1 MDFCPIKGKPM
12 DRAKGMERTRL
23 NAMLAPLNNE
33 GDVWATTSGI
43 TKAISHEQQFNTE
56 SI

>member
-33 GDVWATTSGI
+33 GDVWATISGI